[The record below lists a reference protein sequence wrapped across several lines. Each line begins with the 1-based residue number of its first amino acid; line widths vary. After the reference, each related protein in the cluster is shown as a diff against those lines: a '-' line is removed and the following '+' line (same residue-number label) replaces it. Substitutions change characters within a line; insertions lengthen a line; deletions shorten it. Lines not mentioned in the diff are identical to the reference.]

1 MALIFFGAFVIRFI
15 EKCLHGCLEFNL
27 EVLIVNL
34 GGSARLLPLLLK
46 SVATFFNN
54 LV

>member
-1 MALIFFGAFVIRFI
+1 
-15 EKCLHGCLEFNL
+15 L

-46 SVATFFNN
+46 SVNFFNN